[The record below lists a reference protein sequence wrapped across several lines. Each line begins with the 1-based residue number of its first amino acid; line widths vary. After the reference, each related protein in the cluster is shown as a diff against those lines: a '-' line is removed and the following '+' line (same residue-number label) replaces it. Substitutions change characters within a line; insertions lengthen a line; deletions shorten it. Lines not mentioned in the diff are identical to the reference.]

1 VLTAEVAFVHVVD
14 IADFLIHFKALLK
27 RSDKEVLS
35 KNSLVSV
42 RVIVS
47 VIVMVSSSN
56 FVIVLVI
63 ASLEVMESMND
74 LTTPLLRISD
84 KEEESENPRLI
95 PLLIV
100 SVTDMVSSATPSQ
113 TRDTT
118 RLLSK
123 SITSFK
129 DKSITGA
136 RKKFIV

>member
-1 VLTAEVAFVHVVD
+1 MELAFVHIVDAGVFLNHFRALVKTSNNEIASEKILD
-14 IADFLIHFKALLK
+14 IARD
-27 RSDKEVLS
+27 
-35 KNSLVSV
+35 
-42 RVIVS
+42 IVS
-47 VIVMVSSSN
+47 VIVKASSN
-56 FVIVLVI
+56 ILVRI
-63 ASLEVMESMND
+63 LDIESFRETESINN
-74 LTTPLLRISD
+74 LVAPLFRISD
-84 KEEESENPRLI
+84 REKDSENPRLI

>member
-1 VLTAEVAFVHVVD
+1 MELAFVHIVDAGVFLNHFRALVKTSNNEIASEKILD
-14 IADFLIHFKALLK
+14 IARD
-27 RSDKEVLS
+27 
-35 KNSLVSV
+35 
-42 RVIVS
+42 IVS
-47 VIVMVSSSN
+47 VIVKASSN
-56 FVIVLVI
+56 ILVRI
-63 ASLEVMESMND
+63 LDDIESFRETESINN
-74 LTTPLLRISD
+74 LVAPFFRISD
-84 KEEESENPRLI
+84 REKDSENPRLI

-113 TRDTT
+113 ARDTT